1 MSISKLVLGLVVLVT
16 GLFANLSVLA
26 FEGDTYNWANE
37 SLYIDYIEDYFKD
50 NNPDENW
57 DIASENKGNRIHFL
71 PVLGDAILLESNGL
85 FALIDGGED
94 SDNPKGLA
102 ALDYPGYEQLVIDYI
117 KSVAGDENGKVTLE
131 FVIGT
136 HAHSDH
142 LGGLDSVIL
151 DPDIEVKRGYL
162 KRYNEERISDFEV
175 MNWDN
180 QEVYNQTI
188 AALEEVGAE
197 IIQDLTME
205 PFSLGEMVI
214 QLFNVEQDE
223 TFPVV
228 KKGEN
233 ENSLG
238 IKVTVGNYSAFLA
251 GDMNN
256 ADGDED
262 RLAPL
267 IGEVTL
273 LKLGHHGLSGSSSSY
288 FLNNLRPIYS
298 IVTGYTKNF
307 FSETRQML
315 ESLGTKSYS
324 TMSNN
329 GIVFD
334 FNLTDF
340 ESYNYKEILIG
351 WYEKDGNKN
360 YYTTNG
366 DMVKGWS
373 KIEDNWY
380 FFDEDTGAMQVGW
393 IEHKGH
399 KYYLDESGIMV
410 TDWLEDRGQKYYFN
424 QSGMM
429 VKGWLKEDD
438 YWYYLKPDGTMAT
451 GWLNDG
457 NKTYYLKSDGV
468 MATGWQKLNDKWYY
482 FYESG
487 PKATGWLEIGTTWY
501 FLNTDGVMQTG
512 WLKDRN
518 KWYYLK
524 SSGEMATGWQK
535 VNGVW
540 YYLYES
546 GSMATGWL
554 KEGNTW
560 YYLKPSGEMVTGWK
574 MINGTWYYFYQSG
587 KMATNTIIDG
597 WQVTASGVAY
607 KL

>member
-26 FEGDTYNWANE
+26 FEGDTYNWASE

-50 NNPDENW
+50 NNPDESWN
-57 DIASENKGNRIHFL
+57 IPSENKGNRIHFL

-94 SDNPKGLA
+94 SDNPKGLS

-288 FLNNLRPIYS
+288 FLNTLRPIYS

-373 KIEDNWY
+373 QIEDNWY
-380 FFDEDTGAMQVGW
+380 FFDEGTGVMQVGW
-393 IEHKGH
+393 LEHKGH

-587 KMATNTIIDG
+587 KMAANTIIDG
-597 WQVTASGVAY
+597 WQVTASGAAY

>member
-288 FLNNLRPIYS
+288 FLNTLRPIYS

-307 FSETRQML
+307 FSETRQTL

-373 KIEDNWY
+373 QIEDNWY

-597 WQVTASGVAY
+597 WQVTASGAAY

>member
-1 MSISKLVLGLVVLVT
+1 M
-16 GLFANLSVLA
+16 
-26 FEGDTYNWANE
+26 
-37 SLYIDYIEDYFKD
+37 
-50 NNPDENW
+50 
-57 DIASENKGNRIHFL
+57 
-71 PVLGDAILLESNGL
+71 
-85 FALIDGGED
+85 LI
-94 SDNPKGLA
+94 P
-102 ALDYPGYEQLVIDYI
+102 
-117 KSVAGDENGKVTLE
+117 
-131 FVIGT
+131 
-136 HAHSDH
+136 DH

-238 IKVTVGNYSAFLA
+238 IKVTVGNYSAFLT

-315 ESLGTKSYS
+315 ESLGTRSYS

-535 VNGVW
+535 VHGVW

-597 WQVTASGVAY
+597 WQVTASGAAY

>member
-1 MSISKLVLGLVVLVT
+1 MLL
-16 GLFANLSVLA
+16 
-26 FEGDTYNWANE
+26 
-37 SLYIDYIEDYFKD
+37 
-50 NNPDENW
+50 
-57 DIASENKGNRIHFL
+57 L
-71 PVLGDAILLESNGL
+71 PAY
-85 FALIDGGED
+85 
-94 SDNPKGLA
+94 
-102 ALDYPGYEQLVIDYI
+102 LDYPGYEQLVIDYI

-151 DPDIEVKRGYL
+151 DSDIEVKRGYL

-214 QLFNVEQDE
+214 QLFNVEQDD
-223 TFPVV
+223 TFPIV

-288 FLNNLRPIYS
+288 FLNTLRPIYS

-307 FSETRQML
+307 FSETRQTL

-373 KIEDNWY
+373 QIEDNWY

-487 PKATGWLEIGTTWY
+487 LKATGWLEIGTTWY
-501 FLNTDGVMQTG
+501 FLNTDGIMQTG

-597 WQVTASGVAY
+597 WQVTASGAAY

>member
-26 FEGDTYNWANE
+26 FEGDTYNWASE

-50 NNPDENW
+50 NNPDESWN
-57 DIASENKGNRIHFL
+57 IPSENKGNRIHFL

-94 SDNPKGLA
+94 SDNPKGLS

-288 FLNNLRPIYS
+288 FLNTLRPIYS

-373 KIEDNWY
+373 QIEDNWD
-380 FFDEDTGAMQVGW
+380 FLMKAQG
-393 IEHKGH
+393 
-399 KYYLDESGIMV
+399 LC
-410 TDWLEDRGQKYYFN
+410 
-424 QSGMM
+424 
-429 VKGWLKEDD
+429 
-438 YWYYLKPDGTMAT
+438 
-451 GWLNDG
+451 
-457 NKTYYLKSDGV
+457 KSDGS
-468 MATGWQKLNDKWYY
+468 N
-482 FYESG
+482 
-487 PKATGWLEIGTTWY
+487 I
-501 FLNTDGVMQTG
+501 
-512 WLKDRN
+512 KDI
-518 KWYYLK
+518 
-524 SSGEMATGWQK
+524 SIT
-535 VNGVW
+535 
-540 YYLYES
+540 
-546 GSMATGWL
+546 
-554 KEGNTW
+554 
-560 YYLKPSGEMVTGWK
+560 
-574 MINGTWYYFYQSG
+574 
-587 KMATNTIIDG
+587 
-597 WQVTASGVAY
+597 
-607 KL
+607 

>member
-1 MSISKLVLGLVVLVT
+1 M
-16 GLFANLSVLA
+16 
-26 FEGDTYNWANE
+26 YNNE
-37 SLYIDYIEDYFKD
+37 IHFCFYIEDYFKD

-214 QLFNVEQDE
+214 QLFNVEQDD
-223 TFPVV
+223 TFPIV

-288 FLNNLRPIYS
+288 FLNTLRPIYS

-307 FSETRQML
+307 FSETRQTL

-373 KIEDNWY
+373 QIEDNWY

-438 YWYYLKPDGTMAT
+438 YWYYLKPDGT
-451 GWLNDG
+451 
-457 NKTYYLKSDGV
+457 

-597 WQVTASGVAY
+597 WQVTASGAAY

>member
-1 MSISKLVLGLVVLVT
+1 M
-16 GLFANLSVLA
+16 
-26 FEGDTYNWANE
+26 YNNE
-37 SLYIDYIEDYFKD
+37 IHFCFYIEDYFKD

-214 QLFNVEQDE
+214 QLFNVEQDD
-223 TFPVV
+223 TFPIV